1 MHTSLLLTPVTRCCQ
16 LFNNAHGASG
26 ASEDLVTQCCRAL
39 TRRTC
44 TGAVG
49 HRAGRPMR
57 LAPQVLLAGAVVL
70 LAALAIVFGTH
81 SFHLTDTPIGSEWRL
96 PYSPLV

>member
-1 MHTSLLLTPVTRCCQ
+1 
-16 LFNNAHGASG
+16 
-26 ASEDLVTQCCRAL
+26 
-39 TRRTC
+39 
-44 TGAVG
+44 
-49 HRAGRPMR
+49 MR